1 MQKLRTPHF
10 WQAIYLATLALFL
23 VCLFGGVLG
32 VATISCRLSFD
43 ARCDEFLAR
52 QRAFVQRLSQDVP
65 AVAENRPAALDSL
78 YVYHAMQAN
87 SDGMR
92 VSIRLNGQTCYSDL
106 PVDDDLL
113 PELTLLE
120 PGQRSWQVREVMG
133 RHLIFATTSMSGSME
148 GYVITA
154 CADMEEFFRDWQR
167 TALLFTLL
175 CAAVSVLFAAGLYA
189 VLRRMNRPLQSL
201 TETARQVAAGDY
213 TARTPVADTRRDELG
228 ELGRTLNDMT
238 ARVQDQLA
246 QLAAEADGK
255 QALVDDLSHEMRT
268 PLTAIGGY
276 AQTIRLADLRGE
288 ELMQA
293 AESIEF
299 ESRRLLNLSEQLLRL
314 SVLNHEA
321 PEFHD
326 IPAGTLMGRV
336 LNAVGPKAAARG
348 VRLEAVPDPDTVDTP
363 VSCQPDLME
372 SLLVNLCDNGVKACA
387 AGGRVVLAFAVT
399 GKQSAFVVKDNG
411 RGMDAET
418 LARIGRPFYRADK
431 ARSRAEGGAG
441 LGVSICYAIAKAHGA
456 ELTYTSQP
464 GQGTTATL
472 RLAPR
477 TANPAVPTAGPGHSG
492 FGAGEDPAFLQ
503 PRNTSE
509 TAR

>member
-1 MQKLRTPHF
+1 M
-10 WQAIYLATLALFL
+10 
-23 VCLFGGVLG
+23 
-32 VATISCRLSFD
+32 
-43 ARCDEFLAR
+43 
-52 QRAFVQRLSQDVP
+52 
-65 AVAENRPAALDSL
+65 
-78 YVYHAMQAN
+78 
-87 SDGMR
+87 
-92 VSIRLNGQTCYSDL
+92 
-106 PVDDDLL
+106 
-113 PELTLLE
+113 
-120 PGQRSWQVREVMG
+120 
-133 RHLIFATTSMSGSME
+133 
-148 GYVITA
+148 
-154 CADMEEFFRDWQR
+154 
-167 TALLFTLL
+167 
-175 CAAVSVLFAAGLYA
+175 AVSVLFAAGLNA
-189 VLRRMNRPLQSL
+189 VLRRMNRPLQNL
-201 TETARQVAAGDY
+201 TETARLVAAGDY
-213 TARTPVADTRRDELG
+213 TARTPVAHTRRDELG

-314 SVLNHEA
+314 SVLNHEP
-321 PEFHD
+321 PEFCD
-326 IPAGTLMGRV
+326 IPAGELMGRV
-336 LNAVGPKAAARG
+336 LDAVGPKAAARG
-348 VRLEAVPDPDTVDTP
+348 VALEAVPDPETVTTP

-387 AGGRVVLAFAVT
+387 PGGRVVLTFAADGCRAAFTV
-399 GKQSAFVVKDNG
+399 QDNG
-411 RGMDAET
+411 RGMDSAT

-441 LGVSICYAIAKAHGA
+441 LGVSICYAIARAHGA
-456 ELTYTSQP
+456 ELTYQSRP

-472 RLAPR
+472 RLAP
-477 TANPAVPTAGPGHSG
+477 HL
-492 FGAGEDPAFLQ
+492 LQ
-503 PRNTSE
+503 PCNTSE